1 VIADPAVF
9 TLSKWYLD
17 CVTDDGSAFIG
28 YWARLAWR
36 RLSIRYASAF
46 VSPADGEPRLFWRLT
61 HCAEPRET
69 EGAVR
74 WSSRRLGIHASWERL
89 TTPLSRR
96 LFVERGSVIDWD
108 CRAPA
113 ARARV
118 SIRRERPLEGAGYVE
133 RMTMTFPPWEA
144 PIEELRGG
152 RFVSGSRAVVWIGW
166 RGPRPLTLVFSDG
179 REIPEPAIE
188 ADGIRLEGSRLDLS
202 QTRVVSEGPLI
213 PGAVADSR
221 AFSSLPMARL
231 ARAREV
237 KSLSRGT
244 LTEPAGGT
252 CHGWALHE
260 RVRLDL

>member
-1 VIADPAVF
+1 VSADPAAF
-9 TLSKWYLD
+9 ALTKWYLD
-17 CVTDDGSAFIG
+17 CVGEDGSSFIG

-36 RLSIRYASAF
+36 KLSIRYASAF
-46 VSPADGEPRLFWRLT
+46 LSPAQGEPRLFWRLT

-69 EGAVR
+69 EEAVR
-74 WSSRRLGIHASWERL
+74 WSSRRLGIEASWERQAA
-89 TTPLSRR
+89 PLSRR
-96 LFVERGSVIDWD
+96 LFDERGSVIDWD

-118 SIRRERPLEGAGYVE
+118 SVRKETTLEGSGYVE
-133 RMTMTFPPWEA
+133 RMTMTLPPWEA
-144 PIEELRGG
+144 PMEELRGG
-152 RFVSGSRAVVWIGW
+152 RFVAGSRAIVWIGW
-166 RGPRPLTLVFSDG
+166 RGPRPLTLLFSDG
-179 REIPEPAIE
+179 REVPEATIDE
-188 ADGIRLEGSRLDLS
+188 DGISLEAARLALS
-202 QTRVVSEGPLI
+202 QTRIVSDGPLI

-244 LTEPAGGT
+244 LTEPGGT
-252 CHGWALHE
+252 CGGWVIHE